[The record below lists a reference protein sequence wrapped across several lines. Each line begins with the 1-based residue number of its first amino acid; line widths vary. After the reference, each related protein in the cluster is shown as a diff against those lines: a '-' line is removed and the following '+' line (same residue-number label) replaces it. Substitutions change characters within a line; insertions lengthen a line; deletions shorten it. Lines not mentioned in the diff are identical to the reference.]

1 MIIILLLYYLLFVG
15 VMVVDVSVVAV
26 VDYYSL
32 ERSKARYW

>member
-26 VDYYSL
+26 VDY
-32 ERSKARYW
+32 